1 MQFFA
6 VFHRF
11 LRSYV
16 KTDIKFEIYAKNYVY
31 RLIFNLVR
39 PNFSLVA
46 SPSSRR
52 RPSASA
58 RVRPRIREAAV
69 LGGRSPPQRFVF
81 VSFCI
86 A

>member
-1 MQFFA
+1 M
-6 VFHRF
+6 
-11 LRSYV
+11 

-52 RPSASA
+52 RPSASV
-58 RVRPRIREAAV
+58 RVSAKRLSWGEGVWGGVAPPAFDFFKLFLHGSVRI
-69 LGGRSPPQRFVF
+69 
-81 VSFCI
+81 
-86 A
+86 

>member
-1 MQFFA
+1 M
-6 VFHRF
+6 
-11 LRSYV
+11 

-69 LGGRSPPQRFVF
+69 LGGVWGGVAPPSGRFE
-81 VSFCI
+81 I
-86 A
+86 ATF